1 MQVRYVLV
9 LQWPGSS
16 EAEFDALIS
25 MEDKLTEP
33 LGDHSSVDGH
43 EFGTGEMNIFVESDD
58 PAEAFSV
65 ATATLGDS
73 LRWAEVRAAFR
84 DQADDAYTILWPQGP
99 STFSVK

>member
-1 MQVRYVLV
+1 MRYVLV

-16 EAEFDALIS
+16 EADFDALIR
-25 MEDKLTEP
+25 MEDKLTEA

-43 EFGTGEMNIFVESDD
+43 DFGTGEMNIFVESDD

-65 ATATLGDS
+65 AAATLGDG

-84 DQADDAYTILWPQGP
+84 DQSGDAYPILWPQGLGA
-99 STFSVK
+99 FSVK